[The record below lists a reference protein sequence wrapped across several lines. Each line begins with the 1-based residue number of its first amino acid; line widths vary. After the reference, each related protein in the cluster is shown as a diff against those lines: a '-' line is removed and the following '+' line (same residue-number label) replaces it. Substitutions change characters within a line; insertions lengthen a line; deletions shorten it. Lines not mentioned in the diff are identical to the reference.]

1 LIGGHGGPIVRLMET
16 TMPSSTEPATDS
28 TVVIPAVALG
38 LATCGA
44 AALATGAGIGF
55 LDPVSES
62 FFVVL
67 AILGW
72 MLLVWATL
80 VGGAAVV
87 RLLRDAV
94 ARRPLPLG
102 PTVLVTATT
111 VVIVVTA
118 VAFPL
123 FGTSGGAA

>member
-1 LIGGHGGPIVRLMET
+1 MET
-16 TMPSSTEPATDS
+16 TMPSSTQPETNS

-44 AALATGAGIGF
+44 AAIATGAAIGF

-62 FFVVL
+62 LFVLL

-72 MLLVWATL
+72 MLLVWAAL
-80 VGGAAVV
+80 VGGAAAV
-87 RLLRDAV
+87 RLVRDAV
-94 ARRPLPLG
+94 ARRPLALG
-102 PTVLVTATT
+102 STILVIATT

-118 VAFPL
+118 VAYPL
-123 FGTSGGAA
+123 FGSSGATG